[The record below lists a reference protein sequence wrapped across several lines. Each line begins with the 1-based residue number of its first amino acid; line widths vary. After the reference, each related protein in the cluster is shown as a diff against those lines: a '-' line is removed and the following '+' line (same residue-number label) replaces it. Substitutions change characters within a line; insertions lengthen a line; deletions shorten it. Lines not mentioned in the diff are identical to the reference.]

1 MNQNKKIIK
10 KTGAAFLCAAMV
22 ANAGTASVMAV
33 DNRKD
38 ENVYVNLNMD
48 GSVSGV
54 YVVNEYNLTEKT
66 EITDYG
72 NYASVKNL
80 SSDDTITLSGDKVQ
94 VEAPAGKLY
103 YQDNLNGTKI
113 PWNIEITYELDGQ
126 KISADEL
133 AGKDGKLKISLS
145 VKDNKDSDD
154 EFFDNYLIQG
164 TVTLDTKKCSN
175 IQADGV
181 TQANVGSDRQL
192 LYSQIKQKISIHR

>member
-126 KISADEL
+126 
-133 AGKDGKLKISLS
+133 SLS
-145 VKDNKDSDD
+145 VKDNKNSDD

-175 IQADGV
+175 IQADGA